1 MREPISPALWI
12 IPAISAAIL
21 ALSASLLREASQ
33 IAPLAH
39 ELSRVCGG
47 VLLECA
53 RLMGVVLFVGVICAG
68 SAVMS

>member
-1 MREPISPALWI
+1 MREPTSPALWI

-39 ELSRVCGG
+39 ELNRVCGG

-53 RLMGVVLFVGVICAG
+53 RLFGVVLFVGVICAG